1 MSHAMSMDMKSG
13 DIHFT
18 SGLPDDYDSLVIA
31 LMMTLIILGNK
42 NGLAN
47 C

>member
-18 SGLPDDYDSLVIA
+18 SGLPDDYDSFS
-31 LMMTLIILGNK
+31 NSF
-42 NGLAN
+42 NDDFN
-47 C
+47 NPW